1 MPPLDKMRKFRRD
14 ILKSINEYRAM
25 NNAPGV
31 YIDILAN
38 KAANEYA
45 EHLLNGAESEQVA
58 NEILQ
63 KHLAVGH
70 FTTLI
75 GMSMLEED
83 EDDVGEHHNRVIH
96 GEFMDAHGV
105 LCEF

>member
-45 EHLLNGAESEQVA
+45 EHLLNGAESE
-58 NEILQ
+58 
-63 KHLAVGH
+63 
-70 FTTLI
+70 
-75 GMSMLEED
+75 
-83 EDDVGEHHNRVIH
+83 
-96 GEFMDAHGV
+96 
-105 LCEF
+105 